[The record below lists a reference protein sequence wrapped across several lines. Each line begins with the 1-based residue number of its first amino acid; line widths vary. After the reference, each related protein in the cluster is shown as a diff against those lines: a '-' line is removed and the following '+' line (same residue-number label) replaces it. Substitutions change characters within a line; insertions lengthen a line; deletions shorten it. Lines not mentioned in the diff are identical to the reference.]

1 MNIRQTIFQF
11 ILRRQAKRQV
21 VMRPWDK
28 VRTVAILYDC
38 GTPAAI
44 ERMLETEHKRIDFF
58 TLPDKKEINWL
69 THSPSSSVQYHLRA
83 YQYDLLI
90 DLTQQSSLTMQYMA
104 MYFRA
109 DFKVGRQICDGI
121 HDLTIHT
128 PAQSTPDYL
137 LEQILRYIQMFT
149 KKTNKTMK
157 GLGTALITPFCDN
170 GSIDYSAL
178 AHLIEH
184 QVAGGVD
191 YLVILGT
198 TSEAPTLSIEEQ
210 EQVIAFVVKQV
221 AGRVPLVL
229 GVGGNDTA
237 ALVARIQTLSPI
249 LQQHFAAIL
258 SVTPY
263 YNRPPQEGLYQHF
276 CAVATASPIPILLY
290 NVPKRTGVNLL
301 PETTRRIYDAH
312 PDKIMG
318 IKEACNS
325 VEQFTETVKIANGD
339 FAVISGDDD
348 LAYEM
353 MRAGG
358 DGLISVASNA
368 WPAAMRQL
376 IHEQSALIQQQYAHL
391 IHLLFVEGNPGGIK
405 TVLSE
410 MGIIKNVLR
419 LPLVANTPNHQMVIR
434 KALEYHTATI

>member
-1 MNIRQTIFQF
+1 
-11 ILRRQAKRQV
+11 
-21 VMRPWDK
+21 
-28 VRTVAILYDC
+28 
-38 GTPAAI
+38 
-44 ERMLETEHKRIDFF
+44 
-58 TLPDKKEINWL
+58 
-69 THSPSSSVQYHLRA
+69 
-83 YQYDLLI
+83 
-90 DLTQQSSLTMQYMA
+90 
-104 MYFRA
+104 
-109 DFKVGRQICDGI
+109 
-121 HDLTIHT
+121 
-128 PAQSTPDYL
+128 
-137 LEQILRYIQMFT
+137 
-149 KKTNKTMK
+149 MK

-210 EQVIAFVVKQV
+210 EQVIAFAVKQV

-410 MGIIKNVLR
+410 MGLIKNVLR

>member
-1 MNIRQTIFQF
+1 
-11 ILRRQAKRQV
+11 
-21 VMRPWDK
+21 
-28 VRTVAILYDC
+28 
-38 GTPAAI
+38 
-44 ERMLETEHKRIDFF
+44 
-58 TLPDKKEINWL
+58 
-69 THSPSSSVQYHLRA
+69 
-83 YQYDLLI
+83 
-90 DLTQQSSLTMQYMA
+90 
-104 MYFRA
+104 
-109 DFKVGRQICDGI
+109 
-121 HDLTIHT
+121 
-128 PAQSTPDYL
+128 
-137 LEQILRYIQMFT
+137 
-149 KKTNKTMK
+149 MK

-325 VEQFTETVKIANGD
+325 VEQFAETVKIANGD

-410 MGIIKNVLR
+410 MGLIKNVLR

-434 KALEYHTATI
+434 KALEYHTATT

>member
-1 MNIRQTIFQF
+1 
-11 ILRRQAKRQV
+11 
-21 VMRPWDK
+21 
-28 VRTVAILYDC
+28 
-38 GTPAAI
+38 
-44 ERMLETEHKRIDFF
+44 
-58 TLPDKKEINWL
+58 
-69 THSPSSSVQYHLRA
+69 
-83 YQYDLLI
+83 
-90 DLTQQSSLTMQYMA
+90 
-104 MYFRA
+104 
-109 DFKVGRQICDGI
+109 
-121 HDLTIHT
+121 
-128 PAQSTPDYL
+128 
-137 LEQILRYIQMFT
+137 
-149 KKTNKTMK
+149 MK
-157 GLGTALITPFCDN
+157 GLGTALITPFNEN

-237 ALVARIQTLSPI
+237 ALVARIQTQSPI
-249 LQQHFAAIL
+249 LQQYFAAIL

-434 KALEYHTATI
+434 KALQYHIEKEQD

>member
-1 MNIRQTIFQF
+1 
-11 ILRRQAKRQV
+11 
-21 VMRPWDK
+21 
-28 VRTVAILYDC
+28 
-38 GTPAAI
+38 
-44 ERMLETEHKRIDFF
+44 
-58 TLPDKKEINWL
+58 
-69 THSPSSSVQYHLRA
+69 
-83 YQYDLLI
+83 
-90 DLTQQSSLTMQYMA
+90 
-104 MYFRA
+104 
-109 DFKVGRQICDGI
+109 
-121 HDLTIHT
+121 
-128 PAQSTPDYL
+128 
-137 LEQILRYIQMFT
+137 
-149 KKTNKTMK
+149 MK

-410 MGIIKNVLR
+410 MGLIKNVLR
-419 LPLVANTPNHQMVIR
+419 LPLVPNTPNHQMVIR
-434 KALEYHTATI
+434 KALQYHIEKEQD

>member
-1 MNIRQTIFQF
+1 
-11 ILRRQAKRQV
+11 
-21 VMRPWDK
+21 
-28 VRTVAILYDC
+28 
-38 GTPAAI
+38 
-44 ERMLETEHKRIDFF
+44 
-58 TLPDKKEINWL
+58 
-69 THSPSSSVQYHLRA
+69 
-83 YQYDLLI
+83 
-90 DLTQQSSLTMQYMA
+90 
-104 MYFRA
+104 
-109 DFKVGRQICDGI
+109 
-121 HDLTIHT
+121 
-128 PAQSTPDYL
+128 
-137 LEQILRYIQMFT
+137 
-149 KKTNKTMK
+149 MK
-157 GLGTALITPFCDN
+157 GLGTALITPFSDN

-301 PETTRRIYDAH
+301 SETTRRIYDAH

-325 VEQFTETVKIANGD
+325 VEQFAETVKIANGD

-376 IHEQSALIQQQYAHL
+376 VHEQSALIQQQYAHL

-410 MGIIKNVLR
+410 MGLIKNVLR

-434 KALEYHTATI
+434 KALQYHIEKEQD